1 MQPQSSSALD
11 RHAFDRLKQSI
22 RNKAESSRGLRRDPA
37 YALATPEEIG
47 IKLNNRCNLRCTH
60 CFEWN
65 EDGYHHDMIH
75 STVRDE
81 VPIDL
86 FKRILDET
94 RGKSSKLFLWGGEP
108 LIYSRFSEMA
118 ELIANDTRWTT
129 ICTNAITTERRYDDL
144 VKMSANLEYL
154 ASLEGFEQEN
164 DAIRGKGT
172 YAKVVSSIDL
182 LLESK
187 RRGEYRGE
195 VAVQLTIN
203 DSMVPRL
210 YEFVEHFERV
220 GVDSVHLTFPWYI
233 SEDTA
238 GEMDRYVGEHFP
250 WAMPKVSIS
259 KASWHSFTYHLSEQ
273 HHQALL
279 DEMARVVGRVW
290 NTRVRFKPALE
301 NDEVLDFM
309 RGTSRP
315 GQRRSQCLAI
325 TNRIDILPNGDVSSC
340 KFFPEFSMGNLKQA
354 SLDEVWHNQ
363 RFGEVRTI
371 LACGLMPA
379 CSKCVLLYLNGR

>member
-1 MQPQSSSALD
+1 MQPQSSAALD
-11 RHAFDRLKQSI
+11 RHAFERLKQSI
-22 RNKAESSRGLRRDPA
+22 RNKAESSRGLRRDPG
-37 YALATPEEIG
+37 YATAIPEEIG

-81 VPIDL
+81 VPIEL
-86 FKRILDET
+86 LRSVLEQT
-94 RGKSSKLFLWGGEP
+94 RGASSKLFLWGGEP
-108 LIYSRFSEMA
+108 LIYSQFGKMA
-118 ELIANDTRWTT
+118 ELIAAESRWTT

-144 VKMSANLEYL
+144 VKMSANLEFL

-172 YAKVVSSIDL
+172 YAKVIKSVDL
-182 LLESK
+182 LLDSK

-203 DSMVPRL
+203 DSMIGRL

-233 SEDTA
+233 SGQTA

-250 WAMPKVSIS
+250 WAMPKLDFL
-259 KASWHSFTYHLSEQ
+259 KPSWHSFTYSLSEE
-273 HHQALL
+273 HHRALA
-279 DEMARVVGRVW
+279 DEMARVSARVW

-301 NDEVLDFM
+301 DDELLDFI
-309 RGTSRP
+309 RGSSRP

-340 KFFPEFSMGNLKQA
+340 KFFPEFSMGNLKDA
-354 SLDEVWHNQ
+354 SLQEVWHGE
-363 RFGEVRTI
+363 RFGEVRKT